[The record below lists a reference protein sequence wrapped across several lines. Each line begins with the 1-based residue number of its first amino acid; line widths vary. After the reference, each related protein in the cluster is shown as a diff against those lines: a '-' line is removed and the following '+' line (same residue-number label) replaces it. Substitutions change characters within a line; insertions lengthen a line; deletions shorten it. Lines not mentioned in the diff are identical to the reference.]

1 MSLLPAGL
9 TRIERL
15 PLTLSLAAC
24 AVLATLG
31 VPVHALAHATWIL
44 ENTMVSG

>member
-15 PLTLSLAAC
+15 PLTLSL
-24 AVLATLG
+24 T
-31 VPVHALAHATWIL
+31 ATWIL